1 MAYQIDTQK
10 KMTIAILAVVA
21 IGCQV
26 VLEATR
32 VEKRMP
38 HHEVKLQAS
47 RLAGEGFEVLRRQRI
62 SEGAVLDL
70 SNDPAGT
77 GLIGPEYSLITNSRG
92 VLSAKLTT
100 LNPNFAAVMVD
111 YFAQCRLHQGDAV
124 AVAVSGSFPA
134 LNCCVYAAL
143 TAMELQP
150 IIITSVGASNW
161 GANDPNFTWLD
172 MERLLVQEG
181 VFSCYSVAAS
191 PGGADDMGRGLS
203 PEGRRLIWE
212 AVDRNGVARLES
224 NSIEESVQ
232 KRMEIYE
239 REARPGRIKAYI
251 NLGGGIASLG
261 SSQNRALIPTGLS
274 TDLGLRNFP
283 RKGVI
288 IRMAQKGI
296 PVIHLNQVEAIATK
310 FGLPVAPD
318 YLPGVGEG
326 EVFTR
331 SAYNVWVAAVLLA
344 LYLFLTFGLIIP
356 GFRARLLGRG
366 AGAGAQAG

>member
-10 KMTIAILAVVA
+10 KMTIAFLAVVA

-32 VEKRMP
+32 TERRMA
-38 HHEVKLQAS
+38 HYEVKLDAS
-47 RLAGEGFEVLRRQRI
+47 QHAAHAFEVLRRARI
-62 SEGAVLDL
+62 EDGAILDL

-77 GLIGPEYSLITNSRG
+77 GLIGPEFSLITNARG

-100 LNPNFAAVMVD
+100 LNPNFAAVIVD
-111 YFAQCRLHQGDAV
+111 YFKKIGLQKGDPV
-124 AVAVSGSFPA
+124 AVAVSGSFPG
-134 LNCCVYAAL
+134 LNICVYAAL
-143 TAMELQP
+143 AAMELRP
-150 IIITSVGASNW
+150 SIITSVGASNW
-161 GANDPNFTWLD
+161 GANDPKFTWLD
-172 MERLLVQEG
+172 MERILTEQG
-181 VFSCYSVAAS
+181 VFSFRSAAAS
-191 PGGADDMGRGLS
+191 AGGADDMGRGLS

-212 AVDRNGVARLES
+212 AVDRNGIPRLES
-224 NSIEESVQ
+224 ANIEESIA

-239 REARPGRIKAYI
+239 RAAQPGRVKAYV

-296 PVIHLNQVEAIATK
+296 PVIHLNQVESIAGR
-310 FGLPVAPD
+310 FGLPIAPD
-318 YLPGVGEG
+318 YLPGAGEG

-331 SAYNVWVAAVLLA
+331 AAYNVWVAAGLLA

-356 GFRARLLGRG
+356 GFRRRLLGRG
-366 AGAGAQAG
+366 AGAGAHAG